1 MLAQTKLTKKE
12 WEMVEIKVTPDK
24 MEILEMMAQ
33 GYDNDKI
40 TCYKLQS
47 LVSFLKLE
55 NTNEIDNYI
64 YEQFFKKNVTEL
76 LS

>member
-1 MLAQTKLTKKE
+1 
-12 WEMVEIKVTPDK
+12 
-24 MEILEMMAQ
+24 MEVLEMMEQ

-64 YEQFFKKNVTEL
+64 YEQFFKTESRI
-76 LS
+76 LSQDS